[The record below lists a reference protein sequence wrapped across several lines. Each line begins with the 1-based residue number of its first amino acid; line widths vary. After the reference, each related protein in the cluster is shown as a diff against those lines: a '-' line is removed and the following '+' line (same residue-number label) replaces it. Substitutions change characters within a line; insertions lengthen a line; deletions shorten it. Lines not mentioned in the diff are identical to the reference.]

1 MQHLTCQPEAFVPF
15 LKEVQPLLPR
25 HWEELALNKDK
36 VPLAPDYDRY
46 LRMDAE
52 GMISVVTVR
61 AGGKLVGYSIFIVQ
75 PGFHYKTCLEA
86 RMDIFWLAP
95 EYRGRMG
102 GVRLFNAHEQE
113 LKRRGVK
120 RIYSGSKL
128 HKDTSR
134 LFIALGYE
142 PIEQWFSKWIGD

>member
-1 MQHLTCQPEAFVPF
+1 MQHLTCQPEAFEPF
-15 LKEVQPLLPR
+15 LREVQPLLPR

-46 LRMDAE
+46 LRMDRE

-61 AGGKLVGYSIFIVQ
+61 AQGALVGYSIFVVQ

-95 EYRGRMG
+95 EYRGRGG
-102 GVRLFNAHEQE
+102 GVRLFKAHEQE
-113 LKRRGVK
+113 LKRRGVQ
-120 RIYSGSKL
+120 RIYAGSKL
-128 HKDTSR
+128 HKDSSR
-134 LFIALGYE
+134 LFMALGYD